1 MTHKTAS
8 IARVVLTA
16 ATAGSAYRLTE
27 EGLSPSPSRPWEE
40 GRGLKCWGWALP
52 FAVLALTSCSPRA
65 QRPAI
70 LRQPG
75 ADVLL
80 REVAEEHAPS
90 AFDVVGDS
98 AGSSSAS
105 TTMKLPAPPLGP

>member
-1 MTHKTAS
+1 M
-8 IARVVLTA
+8 
-16 ATAGSAYRLTE
+16 
-27 EGLSPSPSRPWEE
+27 
-40 GRGLKCWGWALP
+40 KCWGWALP

-65 QRPAI
+65 QRPAV

-90 AFDVVGDS
+90 AFDVVGVSD
-98 AGSSSAS
+98 GLLFRIYQ
-105 TTMKLPAPPLGP
+105 MKLPAPPLGP